1 MPKPKYESWGEERS
15 WDIRMARIKNG
26 YRNAEKFADA
36 LTDAG
41 MKVSMQAYLR
51 RERGETP
58 VMADEIWIL
67 ADTLGISLVETL
79 ELFSRKPD
87 AYKRSIEDEKLLFD
101 KYYTTK
107 G

>member
-15 WDIRMARIKNG
+15 WDIRMAR
-26 YRNAEKFADA
+26 
-36 LTDAG
+36 

-58 VMADEIWIL
+58 VMADDIWIL

-79 ELFSRKPD
+79 ELFSRRPD

>member
-1 MPKPKYESWGEERS
+1 MPKPKFESWGEERS
-15 WDIRMARIKNG
+15 KDVRMARMKSG
-26 YRNAEKFADA
+26 FWNAEKFAEA

-58 VMADEIWIL
+58 ITADEVWIL
-67 ADTLGISLVETL
+67 ADTLGISLMETL
-79 ELFSRKPD
+79 ELYSRKPD
-87 AYKRSIEDEKLLFD
+87 AYKRSIDEEKLLCE